1 MTTFQTPKQY
11 MEQEKHCKNH
21 RKRWTHSRCV
31 GEKWWK
37 HTRGKTSGGLFRLWG
52 RYYPRICGP
61 GFSEPH
67 PYFSERPTAW
77 HWIPSKINVLQL
89 FSITRLHNFGGL
101 GMHHT
106 GAWYL
111 GGIPRMHH
119 DKYWFY
125 LENSQ
130 SNHHLH
136 WNRAR
141 WSNWAAPLSLANY
154 PFYPPTSPR
163 GSSEDDSY
171 VTAQALPVGIH

>member
-111 GGIPRMHH
+111 GGDPSDASWQILILFGEFPV
-119 DKYWFY
+119 K
-125 LENSQ
+125 
-130 SNHHLH
+130 
-136 WNRAR
+136 
-141 WSNWAAPLSLANY
+141 
-154 PFYPPTSPR
+154 
-163 GSSEDDSY
+163 SSF
-171 VTAQALPVGIH
+171 ALKSGAMIKLGCTTFSC